1 MDPQAKSSNPNV
13 AAVLSWIVPGAGH
26 LYLGRLGWAAIGF
39 VLIEGLYYLGLV
51 LSEGRTFEYL
61 DLELRSPVA
70 PALSPELGNLGA
82 FLYQLKSYGF
92 GPGIMQPWPETMRLG
107 SSLCALA
114 GILSVCFAVLAH
126 VHARAVRATPRAA
139 AAPARDLLF
148 AWLVPGLG
156 HWMQGRRLRGA
167 IVFGLLVGLFVLGT
181 WLAEGSNLS
190 RERHFYFWAG
200 QFLIGAPSLVA
211 EALFGAMRVRRE
223 IPYVDCGLV
232 FGCVAG
238 LLNVLAMIDVFG
250 YAEAKLFG
258 WPIKGSEDAAAATA
272 AEGARA

>member
-1 MDPQAKSSNPNV
+1 MDPQAKPSNPNV

-51 LSEGRTFEYL
+51 LSEGRAFEYL

-82 FLYQLKSYGF
+82 FIYQLKSYGF

-126 VHARAVRATPRAA
+126 VHARAVRATPNAA
-139 AAPARDLLF
+139 AAPARDLLL

-181 WLAEGSNLS
+181 WLAEASNLS

-211 EALFGAMRVRRE
+211 EALFGAMRVRSE
-223 IPYVDCGLV
+223 IQYVDCGLV

-258 WPIKGSEDAAAATA
+258 WPIKGSEDDAATKA
-272 AEGARA
+272 VEGARA